1 MFYGLLK
8 KKIEEKKDK
17 YVYVNRKYWFEGM
30 FIVLER
36 LLMKWLLCVVFILND
51 FLYFSFECFVIYFK
65 FRQ

>member
-17 YVYVNRKYWFEGM
+17 YVYVNRKYWFEGN

-51 FLYFSFECFVIYFK
+51 VLYFSFECFVIYFK
-65 FRQ
+65 FR